1 MKLNLKHSEEEVQE
15 LEEINSE
22 GAQEANEEA
31 KEDSAESMIEPIK
44 KKKATPLQ

>member
-22 GAQEANEEA
+22 GAQEA